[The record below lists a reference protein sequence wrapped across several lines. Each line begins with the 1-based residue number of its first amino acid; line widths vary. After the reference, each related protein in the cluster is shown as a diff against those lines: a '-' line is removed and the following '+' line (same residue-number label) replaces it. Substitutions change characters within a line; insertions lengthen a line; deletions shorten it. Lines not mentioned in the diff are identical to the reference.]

1 MNAALIPDLS
11 SLRAVEAQLQRLI
24 QHEEAAYHSARLE
37 RTDSLWSHSIR
48 VASLAEK
55 IGIQEGGDLTACRL
69 AGLFH
74 DAGKF
79 ENGSYHSD
87 KTKEEDGSV
96 RILYEVTRGRGV
108 QPELV
113 DQVAEAILQVY
124 SDTSELSLL
133 AGILFDADNLD
144 KLGLPG
150 VCNFLIKAGLR
161 GRGLNRPLIQ
171 RISVELTYARYAP
184 KIMMTKTGRKLAAE
198 RASNTIDFYHQ
209 LLHSLRNDGFF
220 DFHVNQVDYQGMTLD
235 IVESSFCEC
244 GGPSERQIWDAP
256 DLKCQKIH
264 VRHHCNLCGN
274 SHEFQFCRPLLS
286 VGLRVT

>member
-1 MNAALIPDLS
+1 MNAAHIPDLS
-11 SLRAVEAQLQRLI
+11 PLRAVEAQLQRLI

-55 IGIQEGGDLTACRL
+55 IGMQEGVDCTASRL

-79 ENGSYHSD
+79 ENGSYHSG

-96 RILYEVTRGRGV
+96 KILYEITRGTGIR
-108 QPELV
+108 PELI

-124 SDTSELSLL
+124 QEGSELSPL
-133 AGILFDADNLD
+133 ARILFDADNLD

-150 VCNFLIKAGLR
+150 VSNFLIKAGLR
-161 GRGLNRPLIQ
+161 GRGLNRSLIH

-184 KIMMTKTGRKLAAE
+184 QTMMTKTGRKVAE
-198 RASNTIDFYHQ
+198 EKAPDTIDFFRR
-209 LLHSLRNDGFF
+209 LLDSLRNDGFF

-274 SHEFQFCRPLLS
+274 THEFQFCRPLLS
-286 VGLRVT
+286 FH